1 MTISPDAEVVEAL
14 APFGIR
20 AFTTGRVSGSYGFGT
35 DEPVREVM
43 ARWTRLRD
51 ELRPA
56 RNRLAHANQVHGN
69 RVVVHGAGWEG
80 WLRVD
85 AADGHVVVERGTALV
100 VTIADCVP
108 VFLAHPAGAIG
119 LLHSGWRG
127 TVAGIVDHGIDA
139 LARRGFPA
147 SELRVHLGPAICG
160 RCYEVS
166 ADVATKLTGRRADG
180 AECVDLRAI
189 IADQAQRAGIKLISV
204 SDLCTRCDNAR
215 LYSHRAGDTGRQVA
229 AMVAQL

>member
-1 MTISPDAEVVEAL
+1 
-14 APFGIR
+14 
-20 AFTTGRVSGSYGFGT
+20 
-35 DEPVREVM
+35 
-43 ARWTRLRD
+43 
-51 ELRPA
+51 
-56 RNRLAHANQVHGN
+56 
-69 RVVVHGAGWEG
+69 
-80 WLRVD
+80 
-85 AADGHVVVERGTALV
+85 
-100 VTIADCVP
+100 
-108 VFLAHPAGAIG
+108 
-119 LLHSGWRG
+119 LHSGWRG
-127 TVAGIVDHGIDA
+127 TVAGIVEHGIDA